1 MNLFI
6 TGDRGEFCPESFNRR
21 FHTGL
26 EVLGIEFKDITRIIR
41 TAYGGTELRAHEM
54 ADAYGIPVEQ
64 IQPPK
69 GYGQLARFAAT
80 NKALTRSD
88 AAIVF
93 DSSRKCKYVDH
104 SKRAAA
110 AAEIPS
116 VVV

>member
-41 TAYGGTELRAHEM
+41 TSYGGTELRAQEM
-54 ADAYGIPVEQ
+54 AAVHCIPVEQ
-64 IQPPK
+64 VPIPK

-93 DSSRKCKYVDH
+93 DSKQDCKYVNH